1 MFLKTVLLLETL
13 VLRVVSG
20 HLIMMSPEPYSYSD
34 KILNNS
40 PLASNGSDFPC
51 KLRHDAFVAPAKETV
66 YEVGV
71 SNIMRFMGSA
81 THGGGSCQ
89 LSLTEDLVPSKESIW
104 KVIKSYEGGC
114 PANVEG
120 GLYGGANSDNDIQ
133 LDFTIPENI
142 HPGKYT
148 LAWTWFNRIGDREMY
163 MNCAPITVD
172 NPSSPVFNQSIQNQG
187 HDFPPMFI
195 ANINGCMTPQNL
207 DIRFPQPGRNVELN
221 GLARNILPEGQ
232 PVCTGTPQFGDSA
245 AMNPIVP
252 DLEKGSLGKAV
263 SYSPSTSTISIQS
276 SPCSCRASRRN
287 ISHQ

>member
-1 MFLKTVLLLETL
+1 MRIEYCLLLETL
-13 VLRVVSG
+13 VSRVVSG
-20 HLIMMSPEPYSYSD
+20 HLIMMSPEPYSYSN

-51 KLRHDAFVAPAKETV
+51 KLRDDAFVAPAKETV

-89 LSLTEDLVPSKESIW
+89 LSLTEDLAPSKESIW

-120 GLYGGANSDNDIQ
+120 LLSGDASSDNDIR
-133 LDFTIPENI
+133 LDFAIPENI
-142 HPGKYT
+142 ASGKYT

-172 NPSSPVFNQSIQNQG
+172 NPSLTSYNQSIQNQAQ
-187 HDFPPMFI
+187 DFPPMFI
-195 ANINGCMTPQNL
+195 ANINGCMTPENL
-207 DIRFPQPGRNVELN
+207 DIRFPQPGRIVERN
-221 GLARNILPEGQ
+221 GLARNILPDGQ
-232 PVCTGTPQFGDSA
+232 SVCTGSPEFGDSA

-252 DLEKGSLGKAV
+252 DLQNGNLGKAFT
-263 SYSPSTSTISIQS
+263 YFPLTSSVKIQP
-276 SPCSCRASRRN
+276 SPCSCRASHRN
-287 ISHQ
+287 ASHQ